1 VTGAVRVRRAS
12 AADAAVVA
20 PLFDAYRGFYERPSD
35 LPLAER
41 FVRERLERGESVVF
55 LAEDGAGA
63 ALGFAQLYPSF
74 SSVSARP
81 IWVLND
87 LFVTRAARG
96 GGVGHA
102 LLEAC
107 RRHGVET
114 GAARLELQTL
124 AGNRG
129 ARRLYES
136 LGWVCQNEGTRFYTL
151 DLG

>member
-1 VTGAVRVRRAS
+1 MSGAVAVRRATP
-12 AADAAVVA
+12 ADAAVLA
-20 PLFDAYRGFYERPSD
+20 PLFDAYRGFYDQPGD

-41 FVRERLERGESVVF
+41 FVRERLEREESVVF
-55 LAEDGAGA
+55 LAQDAAGA

-74 SSVSARP
+74 SSVAARP

-87 LFVTRAARG
+87 LFVADAARG
-96 GGVGHA
+96 RGLGHA

-107 RRHGVET
+107 RRHGALT

-124 AGNRG
+124 VGNRL
-129 ARRLYES
+129 AQRLYES